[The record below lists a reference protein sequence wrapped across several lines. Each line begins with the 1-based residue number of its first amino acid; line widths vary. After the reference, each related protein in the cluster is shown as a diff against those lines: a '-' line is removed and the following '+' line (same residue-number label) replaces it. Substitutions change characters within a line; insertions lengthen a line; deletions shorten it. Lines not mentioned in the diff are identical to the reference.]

1 LKRVAVI
8 ALAAVSVVVAVALT
22 ALAVDVLRVPSAIA
36 ADDARYAGAPLRQNG
51 LWDKVSFLPGQPAE
65 RILDVGDD
73 LAYRKVLWAVRRVP
87 STAQVQ
93 GPNQP
98 QLEARRGQ
106 AVIAVSDRAQKETER
121 RRRAQLLNINGV
133 FIFQRINTY
142 TQFDHDRLL
151 REAIGNFRSAVRLD
165 PSNADARANL
175 ELAVR
180 AAKGTGLPGEDPD
193 TGASKGQKAGQGRSG
208 SGY

>member
-1 LKRVAVI
+1 MIRVAAAAVCVV
-8 ALAAVSVVVAVALT
+8 LAAALVAVA
-22 ALAVDVLRVPSAIA
+22 VDALRVPGRIS
-36 ADDARYAGAPLRQNG
+36 ADDARYAGAPMRQRD
-51 LWDKVSFLPGQPAE
+51 LWSSVSFLPWRPAE

-73 LAYRKVLWAVRRVP
+73 LAYRKVIWSVRLVP
-87 STAQVQ
+87 SAAQVQ

-98 QLEARRGQ
+98 MLEARRGK
-106 AVIAVSDRAQKETER
+106 AVIEVAERANKETER

-133 FIFQRINTY
+133 FIFQRITTY
-142 TQFDHDRLL
+142 TGFDHDRLL

-175 ELAVR
+175 EMAVR
-180 AAKGTGLPGEDPD
+180 AAKGTGLAGEDPD
-193 TGASKGQKAGQGRSG
+193 AGAARGRKAGIGRSG